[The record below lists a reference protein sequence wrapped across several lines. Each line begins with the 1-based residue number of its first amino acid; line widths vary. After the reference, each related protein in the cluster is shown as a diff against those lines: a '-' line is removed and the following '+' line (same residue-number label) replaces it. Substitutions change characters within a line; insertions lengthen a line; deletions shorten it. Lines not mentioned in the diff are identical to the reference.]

1 MYLKADLNGLLREYA
16 PEKVAVAELN
26 RLNYYFNK
34 IKKNKKW
41 VPGSNYR
48 IDFEAGEHST
58 FMLGGLPDETK
69 IKGASYVKAEIS
81 TPATLVGS
89 MLIHEKDLERHKS
102 LEDSF
107 LDFWPE
113 KLKQFNKRMEEK
125 VSILLLGDG
134 SIATATGNGTA
145 LGVMKLDRPHLLTIG
160 ERVTVDDD
168 NSTPI
173 TVYVKSIDINTKD
186 VVFATDETLATVA
199 DLSGYATANKAKV
212 YVETAAGASD
222 KFNNLIQFLFPDT
235 VTGGSNT
242 IHGLTKANTPILQPL
257 YFDGSGYNTGKKL
270 LEGLYDFY
278 FEYEKLGRSEA
289 NEILVDY
296 NAFQFMS
303 LALQKSK
310 WFESKETT
318 GGIGYKGLTLT
329 GPNGDMTIKAL
340 RDLAP
345 GTAAII
351 DWSAIEL
358 AGQNMF
364 KTKHQQNGDLFYTVR
379 KSGAGGGYVHIV
391 DVVLDAQHIC
401 KAPSKLAGVHSIPK
415 LTSAE

>member
-1 MYLKADLNGLLREYA
+1 MSLKADLNGLLREYA

-26 RLNYYFNK
+26 RLNYYFNN

-41 VPGSNYR
+41 VTGSNYR

-69 IKGASYVKAEIS
+69 IKGASYIKADIAN
-81 TPATLVGS
+81 PATLVGS

-113 KLKQFNKRMEEK
+113 KLKQFTKRMEEK

-134 SIATATGNGTA
+134 SICTATANGTIA
-145 LGVMKLDRPHLLTIG
+145 GVMTLDRPHLLTIG
-160 ERVTVDDD
+160 ERVTIDDD
-168 NSTPI
+168 NSSPVTC
-173 TVYVKSIDINTKD
+173 YVKSININTKE

-212 YVETAAGASD
+212 YVETATGASD
-222 KFNNLIQFLFPDT
+222 KFNNLNEFLFAAAN
-235 VTGGSNT
+235 GGSDT
-242 IHGLTKANTPILQPL
+242 IHGLTKTASPILQPL
-257 YFDGSGYNTGKKL
+257 STSGSTFNTGKKL
-270 LEGLYDFY
+270 LEGLYGFY

-303 LALQKSK
+303 LALQSSK
-310 WFESKETT
+310 WFAAKETSA
-318 GGIGYKGLTLT
+318 GIGYKGLVLS
-329 GPNGDMTIKAL
+329 GPNGDMKIKAL
-340 RDLAP
+340 RDLAQ

-379 KSGAGGGYVHIV
+379 KSGSGGGYVHIV

-401 KAPSKLAGVHSIPK
+401 KAPSKLAGVYGIP
-415 LTSAE
+415 TITAAV